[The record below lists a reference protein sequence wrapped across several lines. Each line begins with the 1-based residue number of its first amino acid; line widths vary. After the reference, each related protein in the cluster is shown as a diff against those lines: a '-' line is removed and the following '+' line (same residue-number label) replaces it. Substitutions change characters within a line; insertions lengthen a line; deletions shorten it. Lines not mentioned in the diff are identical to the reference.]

1 MYKVIRNGSTV
12 AYSDTLVWIRLHQN
26 GSYVQTEQSQAD
38 GFCVKV
44 PVLTTDEETGE
55 SIQMLQD
62 VVYALEPGGLH
73 GTEPVA
79 SLDVFSGAISI
90 QEQQEILDIMTG
102 VSE

>member
-12 AYSDTLVWIRLHQN
+12 AYSDTLVWIMLHQN
-26 GSYVQTEQSQAD
+26 GSYVQTEQTKAD

-90 QEQQEILDIMTG
+90 QEQQEILDILTG

>member
-1 MYKVIRNGSTV
+1 MYKVIRNGSTT
-12 AYSDTLVWIRLHQN
+12 AYSDSLVWIKLHQN
-26 GSYVQTEQSQAD
+26 GSYVQTDQSQAE

-55 SIQMLQD
+55 SVQTLQD

-79 SLDVFSGAISI
+79 SLEGFSGAIAI
-90 QEQQEILDIMTG
+90 QDQQEILDILTG